1 MVYDAHEGKLEQAR
15 MSRGVGLLIS
25 MLVRYP
31 ELSRIN
37 YNPDAHTIRF
47 SFLVDRFLPKKEFEE
62 IYRSVRISIEAY
74 HGLSGHNVQVFEMT
88 VESFDDVSVIY
99 VTRDTHSLSQEEIT
113 LVVELLRGR
122 LGDHLMADF
131 GGSFAEEE
139 IVVQEELIQQMLNDL
154 EDSAYEKNLVAFR
167 DGGKVLV
174 FNK

>member
-1 MVYDAHEGKLEQAR
+1 MMYDAHEGKLEQAR

-37 YNPDAHTIRF
+37 FNPDVHTIRF
-47 SFLVDRFLPKKEFEE
+47 SFLVDRFLSEREFEE
-62 IYRSVRISIEAY
+62 INRDVKVAIEAY
-74 HGLSGHNVQVFEMT
+74 HGLSGHDPQVFEM
-88 VESFDDVSVIY
+88 SLDAFDDVSIIY
-99 VTRDTHSLSQEEIT
+99 VTRDTRSLSQEEIT
-113 LVVELLRGR
+113 LLVELLRGR
-122 LGDHLMADF
+122 LTDHLMADL

-139 IVVQEELIQQMLNDL
+139 IIVQEELIQQMLNDL
-154 EDSAYEKNLVAFR
+154 QDSAHEKNLVAFR